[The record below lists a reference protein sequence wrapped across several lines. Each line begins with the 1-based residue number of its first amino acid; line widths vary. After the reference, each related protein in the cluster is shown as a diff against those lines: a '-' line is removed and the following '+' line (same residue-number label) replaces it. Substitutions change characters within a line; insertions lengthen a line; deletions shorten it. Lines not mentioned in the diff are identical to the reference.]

1 MDFLSQDKTCK
12 RYSHLRGFKVKSR
25 DDDEE
30 EIEERYA
37 CKNLIQDQFDK
48 IEDLQQEIDKVEAS
62 SKISIKSEK
71 IYFKCSTVQEIFK
84 STDNNYMLRVSS
96 VTVITFFVFGIIF
109 TSIHGGRGAP
119 LPPPEELLT
128 TSTVPLENLSLAPG
142 DFIILAD
149 STPVP
154 IESAHVSMNVPCQLA
169 TTTAAEGNNNIT
181 ASTTDANQGP
191 STDIKIMAGV
201 APDLEPAIP
210 EYIAGLSRPE
220 NGKCTYHVQIPQ
232 VAGEPITDI
241 AIVNTGNQTVN
252 FTSGNFATI
261 STSTGG
267 PLI

>member
-1 MDFLSQDKTCK
+1 
-12 RYSHLRGFKVKSR
+12 
-25 DDDEE
+25 
-30 EIEERYA
+30 
-37 CKNLIQDQFDK
+37 
-48 IEDLQQEIDKVEAS
+48 
-62 SKISIKSEK
+62 
-71 IYFKCSTVQEIFK
+71 
-84 STDNNYMLRVSS
+84 MLRLSS

-142 DFIILAD
+142 DFIIMAD

-154 IESAHVSMNVPCQLA
+154 IESAHVSMNVPCQAA
-169 TTTAAEGNNNIT
+169 TAAAEGNNNIT
-181 ASTTDANQGP
+181 ANTITNATQGP
-191 STDIKIMAGV
+191 PTDIKIMAGV
-201 APDLEPAIP
+201 APDLKPAIP

-220 NGKCTYHVQIPQ
+220 NGKCTYHVQIPE

-267 PLI
+267 PLA

>member
-1 MDFLSQDKTCK
+1 
-12 RYSHLRGFKVKSR
+12 
-25 DDDEE
+25 
-30 EIEERYA
+30 
-37 CKNLIQDQFDK
+37 
-48 IEDLQQEIDKVEAS
+48 
-62 SKISIKSEK
+62 
-71 IYFKCSTVQEIFK
+71 
-84 STDNNYMLRVSS
+84 MLHVSS
-96 VTVITFFVFGIIF
+96 VAAVITFFVFGIIF

-154 IESAHVSMNVPCQLA
+154 IESAHVSMNVPCQVPTA
-169 TTTAAEGNNNIT
+169 AAEGNNNIT
-181 ASTTDANQGP
+181 AGTTNANQGPP

-201 APDLEPAIP
+201 APDLEAAIP

-220 NGKCTYHVQIPQ
+220 NGKCTYHVQIPE
-232 VAGEPITDI
+232 VAGEPVTDI